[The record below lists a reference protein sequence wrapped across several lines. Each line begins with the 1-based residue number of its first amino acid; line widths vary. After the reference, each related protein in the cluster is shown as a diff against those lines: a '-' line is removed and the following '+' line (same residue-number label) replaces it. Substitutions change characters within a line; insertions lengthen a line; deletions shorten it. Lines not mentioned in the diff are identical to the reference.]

1 MLLNFIPKVMVN
13 YHHWCNTYRSDVEE
27 GGETVF
33 PAAGG
38 NYSATPGWNEKS
50 ACAKRGLSVK
60 PKRGDALLFWS
71 MRPDATLD
79 PSSLHGKRSHC
90 FPPPFLPLTHVFFL
104 SCIPWNENVIREN
117 SWSTCRRK
125 VMVFMNEFNFVPNA
139 GGCPVI
145 KGNKWSCTKWLHV
158 GEYKV

>member
-1 MLLNFIPKVMVN
+1 MDSSFCAVKVYAKSHGELSPLM
-13 YHHWCNTYRSDVEE
+13 CNTYRSDVEE

-38 NYSATPGWNEKS
+38 NYSATPGWDEKSS

-79 PSSLHGKRSHC
+79 PSSLHGKRSQM
-90 FPPPFLPLTHVFFL
+90 FSILSFLHSLKGECDPRKFL
-104 SCIPWNENVIREN
+104 EHLP
-117 SWSTCRRK
+117 
-125 VMVFMNEFNFVPNA
+125 
-139 GGCPVI
+139 
-145 KGNKWSCTKWLHV
+145 
-158 GEYKV
+158 